1 LSPFCRPA
9 VAGTATGGGDNDR
22 RRGQRQ
28 AAGTTTG
35 NEIHDGQRDP
45 RHAARTTTGNE
56 HHNVQRDRRRAA
68 CAKRGAARAAEATKR
83 NSRQQAALREKSV
96 GKPTPT
102 KAHFSNR
109 KRQDQPSPPLL
120 AFHSCSC
127 LCQRRSHQAGFN
139 APLGLTCRSQAPS
152 ELTCRQVQSL
162 SMNGAALERIIGGE
176 RRQVPVAVI
185 AT

>member
-96 GKPTPT
+96 GKPTLT

-109 KRQDQPSPPLL
+109 KQDQPSRPLL
-120 AFHSCSC
+120 ALRSCSC
-127 LCQRRSHQAGFN
+127 SCRRRRHQAGFN

-152 ELTCRQVQSL
+152 ELTCRHVHSL
-162 SMNGAALERIIGGE
+162 SMLRAARELIIRGE
-176 RRQVPVAVI
+176 RGQVPVAEI